1 MTLIA
6 LALSVVLS
14 GDPDT
19 LKLTVD
25 FENATLSDILTN
37 LTLLSQVPIELDDAA
52 RKKVGDLTKATLSM
66 KLKETSVT
74 AAVKLIFQP
83 RGLEVKVVDGKKLL
97 VTVSP

>member
-6 LALSVVLS
+6 LALSVVLA

-19 LKLTVD
+19 TKVTVD
-25 FENATLSDILTN
+25 LENTTLADVLSN
-37 LTLLSQVPIELDDAA
+37 LTLISQVPIELDDAA
-52 RKKVGDLTKATLSM
+52 KKMVGDLSKQTISM
-66 KLKETSVT
+66 KLKDTSVT
-74 AAVKLIFQP
+74 AAVKLVFQP

>member
-1 MTLIA
+1 MTLIT
-6 LALSVVLS
+6 LALSLALA

-19 LKLTVD
+19 TKVTVD
-25 FENATLSDILTN
+25 FENASLSDILTN
-37 LTLLSQVPIELDDAA
+37 LTLISQVSIELDDAA
-52 RKKVGDLTKATLSM
+52 KKKVGDLTKATLSM
-66 KLKETSVT
+66 KLKDTSVT